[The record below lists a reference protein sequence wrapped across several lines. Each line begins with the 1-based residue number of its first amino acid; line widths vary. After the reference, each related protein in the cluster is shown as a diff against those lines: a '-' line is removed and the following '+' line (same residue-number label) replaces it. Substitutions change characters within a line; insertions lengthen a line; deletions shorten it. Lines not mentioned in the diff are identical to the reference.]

1 MPYHNYDMS
10 PKAKSKGKKKKKKKM
25 MSYGKKYSDM
35 YDTGSKDKYGNPK
48 GSS

>member
-10 PKAKSKGKKKKKKKM
+10 PKAKSKGKKRKSKK
-25 MSYGKKYSDM
+25 MSYGEKYMNM